1 MSGLQRQQSK
11 GRGRLNA
18 EEYRELFEE
27 CHDAM
32 VVTARDG
39 TILEANHAASEMFD
53 WPHER
58 FLGMDI
64 LGVYANPEDRARYQ
78 EQIERE
84 GYVRDYEVVFV
95 TRDGRRLD
103 CLLTNVVRRAAD
115 GSVLGYQSIVRD
127 VTEARRLAAEFVAIE
142 DHERRRIA
150 ADLHDRVGQTLAASR
165 MKIEDLRQ
173 ADEEERQTLLHDID
187 GLLERTM
194 EELRTLVFDLSP
206 PELHYY
212 GLVAAL
218 HSLAGQL
225 DKEHGLRVSLVCEG
239 DCEVAEEGLR
249 ATLFRCLRE
258 LLLNVVR
265 HAGTDA
271 AAVSLRRDGTGLSL
285 AVADRGRGFDPSPEA
300 ARQGTGFGLF
310 SIGEC
315 LRQAGGSFDI
325 ESTPGQGTR
334 CVLAI
339 PSPLLEK
346 KESSR

>member
-1 MSGLQRQQSK
+1 
-11 GRGRLNA
+11 
-18 EEYRELFEE
+18 
-27 CHDAM
+27 M

-39 TILEANHAASEMFD
+39 TILEANRAASEMFD
-53 WPHER
+53 WPHDR
-58 FLGMDI
+58 FLGMNVLD
-64 LGVYANPEDRARYQ
+64 VYADREDRARYQ
-78 EQIERE
+78 ERIERE

-95 TRDGRRLD
+95 TRDRRRLD

-127 VTEARRLAAEFVAIE
+127 VTEARRLAAELVAIQ
-142 DHERRRIA
+142 DRERRRIA
-150 ADLHDRVGQTLAASR
+150 SGLHDGACQTLAVAR

-173 ADEEERQTLLHDID
+173 ADEEQRQPLLDYTD

-194 EELRTLVFDLSP
+194 GELRTLVFDLSP
-206 PELHYY
+206 PELHHF

-225 DKEHGLRVSLVCEG
+225 DKEHGLRVALECEG
-239 DCEVAEEGLR
+239 DCEVAEEGMR
-249 ATLFRCLRE
+249 DTLFRCLRE

-271 AAVSLRRDGTGLSL
+271 AAVSLRRDKTGLSL
-285 AVADRGRGFDPSPEA
+285 AVVDRGRGFDPSPEDP
-300 ARQGTGFGLF
+300 RPRTGYGLF

-325 ESTPGQGTR
+325 QSTPGQGTR

-339 PSPLLEK
+339 PAPLLEK